1 MASTIIK
8 PPSGPTLPPPGDGS
22 GGGKPSGIAR
32 ATGLMMVTVLLS
44 RILGV
49 ARDAIISHYFG
60 RGPQTD
66 AYNAAFTVPDL
77 LFYLLQSGA
86 LSSTVV
92 PILTEYRQQGK
103 DKSADKLV
111 SIVASTIFVFI
122 GLLICLMWINTRALT
137 IALNLGFDAHTVDLS
152 VPLTRVLL
160 PAQMFFFLGGLMM
173 GVLYS
178 RKQFLI
184 PALGPVIYNAGI
196 IFGGVVLRHWLGIH
210 GLVWGAIAGAFLGN
224 FLIPLLTVLR
234 LGVRIRPSFDL
245 THPAA
250 MQVWRMLLP
259 IGLGV
264 SLPNIDQMVNK
275 EFASFLGK
283 GDTTAIMNAYRLML
297 LPIGVFAQAMAIA
310 AFPTLSAQAAEKNLP
325 AMRRTMNQSLRNI
338 LFLTVPASALMFLLA
353 EPIITL
359 LLQSGKY
366 THADTLV
373 TAAALRSLSLGI
385 FAWSCQSLLTRGFY
399 ALQNSKV
406 PVISGAIV
414 SVLFVAMNAYVV
426 HPVIQAQ
433 ARVSGLSQQAAGLQA
448 NVDSLAALSAPSQD
462 IANKLGSAQTALA
475 GAPGSPDAAAS
486 LGPAQDSLT
495 QLAAQIDGER
505 ADAQARLD
513 TQQAQLAAAA
523 AAVDRLAS
531 RAVWELGLTTTIAA
545 TIHMVALFFLLRRRL
560 TGLHSR
566 RLLIS
571 LTRTLL
577 ATAVLCGVTVLL
589 KALYQTL
596 VLDGDPHMAPKLSAL
611 SLILVA
617 GLSGIGAFVAAARVT
632 KMPELQSAI
641 DLLRRRRT

>member
-1 MASTIIK
+1 M
-8 PPSGPTLPPPGDGS
+8 
-22 GGGKPSGIAR
+22 GIAG
-32 ATGLMMVTVLLS
+32 ATGLMMAMVLLS
-44 RILGV
+44 RVLGV
-49 ARDAIISHYFG
+49 LRDAIISHYFG

-66 AYNAAFTVPDL
+66 AYNAAFTIPDL

-86 LSSTVV
+86 LSSTIV

-103 DKSADKLV
+103 DKSADKVV

-122 GLLICLMWINTRALT
+122 GLLICIMWINARALT
-137 IALNLGFDAHTVDLS
+137 IMLNLGFPDSTVDLS

-160 PAQMFFFLGGLMM
+160 PAQIFFFMGGLMM

-184 PALGPVIYNAGI
+184 PAMGPVIYNAGI
-196 IFGGVVLRHWLGIH
+196 ITGGVVLRRWLGIE

-224 FLIPLLTVLR
+224 FLIPFLAVLR
-234 LGVRIRPSFDL
+234 LGVRIRPSFDIR
-245 THPAA
+245 HPAA
-250 MQVWRMLLP
+250 MKVWRMLLP

-297 LPIGVFAQAMAIA
+297 LPIGVFAQAMALA
-310 AFPTLSAQAAEKNLP
+310 VFPTLSGQAAESNLP

-353 EPIITL
+353 NPVITF
-359 LLQSGKY
+359 LLQSGQY

-426 HPVIQAQ
+426 HPVIHAQ
-433 ARVSGLSQQAAGLQA
+433 ARVVSLSHDLVNLQA
-448 NVDSLAALSAPSQD
+448 NADMLQGFVVPSQD
-462 IANKLGSAQTALA
+462 ALNQVSSAQSPPP
-475 GAPGSPDAAAS
+475 GAAVSS
-486 LGPAQDSLT
+486 VT
-495 QLAAQIDGER
+495 QLAAQIETQR
-505 ADAQARLD
+505 AAAQASLD
-513 TQQAQLAAAA
+513 TQQAQLAQAQ
-523 AAVDRLAS
+523 AVLDSRAS
-531 RAVWELGLTTTIAA
+531 RAVWELGLTTSIAA

-560 TGLHSR
+560 TGLQSR
-566 RLLIS
+566 RLLVS
-571 LTRTLL
+571 VLRTLL
-577 ATAVLCGVTVLL
+577 ATAVLCGVTLL
-589 KALYQTL
+589 LSALFQTF
-596 VLDGDPHMAPKLSAL
+596 VLDSASQLPPKLSAL
-611 SLILVA
+611 CVLLVA
-617 GLSGIGAFVAAARVT
+617 GLGGIGSFLAVSRLL

-641 DLLRRRRT
+641 DLIRRRRRA

>member
-1 MASTIIK
+1 MASTITK
-8 PPSGPTLPPPGDGS
+8 PPTGPPLPPPGGNDGP
-22 GGGKPSGIAR
+22 KPSGIAR

-44 RILGV
+44 RLLGV

-86 LSSTVV
+86 LSSTIV
-92 PILTEYRQQGK
+92 PILTEFRQQGK
-103 DKSADKLV
+103 DKAADKTV
-111 SIVASTIFVFI
+111 STVASAIFVFI
-122 GLLICLMWINTRALT
+122 GLLICVMWINARALT
-137 IALNLGFDAHTVDLS
+137 IWLNPGFDDARIAMA

-184 PALGPVIYNAGI
+184 PALGPVIYNSGI

-210 GLVWGAIAGAFLGN
+210 GLVWGAIAGAFVGN
-224 FLIPLLTVLR
+224 FFIPFLAVRR
-234 LGVRIRPSFDL
+234 LGVHLRPCFEVAN
-245 THPAA
+245 PAV
-250 MQVWRMLLP
+250 MKVWRMLLP

-264 SLPNIDQMVNK
+264 SLPNIDQIVNK
-275 EFASFLGK
+275 AFASYLGP

-297 LPIGVFAQAMAIA
+297 LPIGIFAQALALA
-310 AFPTLSAQAAEKNLP
+310 VFPTLSGQAAEKNLP
-325 AMRRTMNQSLRNI
+325 AMRKTMNQSLRNI

-353 EPIITL
+353 EPVITL

-399 ALQNSKV
+399 ALQNSKI

-426 HPVIQAQ
+426 HPVIRTQ
-433 ARVSGLSQQAAGLQA
+433 ARVTALSQQTAGLQA
-448 NVDSLAALSAPSQD
+448 GLIPLQALAVSSQE
-462 IANKLGSAQTALA
+462 AASQSGGTQAAGTQAGSA
-475 GAPGSPDAAAS
+475 S
-486 LGPAQDSLT
+486 DSLT
-495 QLAAQIDGER
+495 QLAAQIESDR
-505 ADAQARLD
+505 AAAQDRLD
-513 TQQAQLAAAA
+513 TQQAQIAQTQSRL
-523 AAVDRLAS
+523 DRQAE
-531 RAVWELGLTTTIAA
+531 RAVWELGLTTSIAA
-545 TIHMVALFFLLRRRL
+545 AIHMVALFFLLRRRL

-566 RLLIS
+566 RLLLSTLRI
-571 LTRTLL
+571 LL
-577 ATAVLCGVTVLL
+577 ATALLCGVTLLL
-589 KALYQTL
+589 KALFQTF
-596 VLDGDPHMAPKLSAL
+596 VLDGSRLAPKLSAL
-611 SLILVA
+611 SLLLVS
-617 GLSGIGAFVAAARVT
+617 GLGGIGSYFAAARLL

-641 DLLRRRRT
+641 DLIRRRRA

>member
-1 MASTIIK
+1 MASTISK
-8 PPSGPTLPPPGDGS
+8 PPASTTPPGDG
-22 GGGKPSGIAR
+22 GGPKPSGIAR
-32 ATGLMMVTVLLS
+32 ATGLMMATVLLS

-86 LSSTVV
+86 LSSTIV
-92 PILTEYRQQGK
+92 PILTEFRQQGK
-103 DKSADKLV
+103 DKAADKTV
-111 SIVASTIFVFI
+111 STVASAIFVFI
-122 GLLICLMWINTRALT
+122 GLLICVMWINARPLT
-137 IALNLGFDAHTVDLS
+137 IWLNPGFDEARIALA

-184 PALGPVIYNAGI
+184 PALGPVIYNSGI
-196 IFGGVVLRHWLGIH
+196 IVGGVFLRHWLGIH
-210 GLVWGAIAGAFLGN
+210 GLVWGAIAGAFVGN
-224 FLIPLLTVLR
+224 FLIPFLAVRR
-234 LGVRIRPSFDL
+234 LGVHLRPCFEL
-245 THPAA
+245 TNPAV
-250 MQVWRMLLP
+250 MKVWRMLLP

-264 SLPNIDQMVNK
+264 SLPNIDQIVNK
-275 EFASFLGK
+275 AFASYLGP

-297 LPIGVFAQAMAIA
+297 LPIGVFAQAMALA
-310 AFPTLSAQAAEKNLP
+310 VFPTLSLQAAEKNIP

-399 ALQNSKV
+399 ALQNSKI

-414 SVLFVAMNAYVV
+414 SVIFVLMNYGVV
-426 HPVIQAQ
+426 RPVIHAQ
-433 ARVSGLSQQAAGLQA
+433 ARVSTLTHDLSPIQADVTLLQSLTVPSQQALSQ
-448 NVDSLAALSAPSQD
+448 VSAAQP
-462 IANKLGSAQTALA
+462 AL
-475 GAPGSPDAAAS
+475 PD
-486 LGPAQDSLT
+486 AQDSVSR
-495 QLAAQIDGER
+495 LAAQIDSER
-505 ADAQARLD
+505 ANAE
-513 TQQAQLAAAA
+513 AQLAAEQAA
-523 AAVDRLAS
+523 LTEAQRTLDRGAN

-545 TIHMVALFFLLRRRL
+545 AIHMLALFFLLRHRL
-560 TGLHSR
+560 TGLQTR
-566 RLLIS
+566 RLLLS
-571 LTRTLL
+571 LARIIA
-577 ATAVLCGVTVLL
+577 ATVLLCGVTLLL
-589 KALYQTL
+589 KAAFQTF
-596 VLDGDPHMAPKLSAL
+596 VLDSAALAPKLSAL
-611 SLILVA
+611 FLILVA
-617 GLSGIGAFVAAARVT
+617 GLGGIGTFVFAAKAFQ
-632 KMPELQSAI
+632 MPELQSAI
-641 DLLRRRRT
+641 DLIRRKRS

>member
-8 PPSGPTLPPPGDGS
+8 PPASPPTPPPGDGK
-22 GGGKPSGIAR
+22 KPSGIAR
-32 ATGLMMVTVLLS
+32 ATGLMMATVLLS

-86 LSSTVV
+86 LSSTIV
-92 PILTEYRQQGK
+92 PILTEFQQQGK
-103 DKSADKLV
+103 DKAADKTV
-111 SIVASTIFVFI
+111 STVASAIFVFI
-122 GLLICLMWINTRALT
+122 GLLICVMWINARPLT
-137 IALNLGFDAHTVDLS
+137 VWLNPGFDDARIALA

-184 PALGPVIYNAGI
+184 PALGPVIYNSGI
-196 IFGGVVLRHWLGIH
+196 IVGGVVLRHWLGIH
-210 GLVWGAIAGAFLGN
+210 GLVWGAIAGAFVGN
-224 FLIPLLTVLR
+224 FFIPFVAVRR
-234 LGVRIRPSFDL
+234 LGVNLRPCFEL
-245 THPAA
+245 TNPSV
-250 MQVWRMLLP
+250 MKVWRMLLP

-264 SLPNIDQMVNK
+264 SLPNIDQIVNK
-275 EFASFLGK
+275 AFASYLGP

-297 LPIGVFAQAMAIA
+297 LPIGVFAQAMALA
-310 AFPTLSAQAAEKNLP
+310 VFPTLSLQAAEKNLP
-325 AMRRTMNQSLRNI
+325 AMRKTMNQSLRNI

-414 SVLFVAMNAYVV
+414 SVIFVAMNYGVV
-426 HPVIQAQ
+426 RPVIHAN
-433 ARVSGLSQQAAGLQA
+433 ARVSALAHDMIPLQASVTLLQSLTVPSQQALSQVSAAQPALPDAQ
-448 NVDSLAALSAPSQD
+448 DSVSRLAARIDAQRADAEARLSEQQAALSKAQRALD
-462 IANKLGSAQTALA
+462 RGAN
-475 GAPGSPDAAAS
+475 
-486 LGPAQDSLT
+486 
-495 QLAAQIDGER
+495 
-505 ADAQARLD
+505 
-513 TQQAQLAAAA
+513 
-523 AAVDRLAS
+523 

-545 TIHMVALFFLLRRRL
+545 AIHMLALFFLLRRRL
-560 TGLHSR
+560 TGLHTR
-566 RLLIS
+566 RLLVSLMRIS
-571 LTRTLL
+571 L
-577 ATAVLCGVTVLL
+577 ATVLLCGVTLLL
-589 KALYQTL
+589 KAAFQAF
-596 VLDGDPHMAPKLSAL
+596 VLDGDSLAPKLSAL

-617 GLSGIGAFVAAARVT
+617 GLGGIGAFVFAAKAL

-641 DLLRRRRT
+641 DLIRRKRS